1 MFTGCYWW
9 WRGIWAYLN
18 HLANILHNRV
28 PFIILSS
35 PASLCLCLAMDIF
48 LACAT
53 LSHTILIG
61 FRFRF
66 KQYMLALS
74 VLFS

>member
-9 WRGIWAYLN
+9 WQGIWAYLN

-35 PASLCLCLAMDIF
+35 PGYGHIF
-48 LACAT
+48 G
-53 LSHTILIG
+53 LSIYVPHYL
-61 FRFRF
+61 R
-66 KQYMLALS
+66 QYLLDLDLDLSNTALS